1 MKQYIANKSP
11 IYYGWIIL
19 LISTSMSAVRPVMAV
34 ATLSV
39 FITPMSD
46 ELNWSRTAFSG
57 AVSIGGFVGA
67 FVSPIIGKGIDRYGT
82 SLVMAFSSLIVAI
95 SAIAISQVE
104 SIVYFYVFYIC
115 GRAMFAGPLML
126 APAVA
131 VSNWFVTKRA
141 ITLAILQVSQ
151 GLGLAIIPFIA
162 KSIIVSQDWPSAWIF
177 LGIMVLIIGVIPPGA
192 LMVRKPEDVGLM
204 PDNITNSSKS
214 DDSAE
219 TSYTLKEALR
229 THTMWFLMIFAGFGF
244 MVQAGISLHQAPYY
258 HDQGIP
264 YSQAASIVSI
274 FALSSATGGFLFP
287 LFTTRFSA
295 RIMATLSSLFM
306 TIGVI
311 IMIQADTFYLGVIS
325 ALVFGNGLGGMSTLI
340 NVLWAD
346 YYGRESLGVIRG
358 VSLPVQ
364 TGGQAIGP
372 IASGVLYD
380 LTGDYFISLI
390 YFLVVISLATVF
402 VFVSKPPKKQNL

>member
-67 FVSPIIGKGIDRYGT
+67 FASPIIGKGIDRYGT
-82 SLVMAFSSLIVAI
+82 SLVMAFSSLIVAV
-95 SAIAISQVE
+95 SAIAISQIE

-204 PDNITNSSKS
+204 PDNITSSSKS

-306 TIGVI
+306 TIGGI

-402 VFVSKPPKKQNL
+402 VFISKPPKKQNL

>member
-67 FVSPIIGKGIDRYGT
+67 FASPIIGKGIDRYGT
-82 SLVMAFSSLIVAI
+82 SLVMAFSSLIVAV
-95 SAIAISQVE
+95 SAIAISQIE

-162 KSIIVSQDWPSAWIF
+162 KSIIVSQDWPSAWVF

-204 PDNITNSSKS
+204 PDNITSSSKS

>member
-67 FVSPIIGKGIDRYGT
+67 FASPIIGKGIDRYGT
-82 SLVMAFSSLIVAI
+82 SLVMAFSSLIVAV
-95 SAIAISQVE
+95 SAIAISQIE

-204 PDNITNSSKS
+204 PDNITSSSKS

>member
-39 FITPMSD
+39 FITQMSD

-67 FVSPIIGKGIDRYGT
+67 FASPIIGKGIDRYGT
-82 SLVMAFSSLIVAI
+82 SLVMAFSSLIVAV
-95 SAIAISQVE
+95 SAIAISQIE

>member
-1 MKQYIANKSP
+1 MKQYLANKSP

-46 ELNWSRTAFSG
+46 DLNWSRTAFSG

-67 FVSPIIGKGIDRYGT
+67 FASPIIGKGIDRYGT
-82 SLVMAFSSLIVAI
+82 SLVMAFSSLIVAV
-95 SAIAISQVE
+95 SAIAISQIE
-104 SIVYFYVFYIC
+104 SIVYFYVFYVC

-151 GLGLAIIPFIA
+151 GLGLALIPFIA
-162 KSIIVSQDWPSAWIF
+162 KSIIVSQDWPTAWIF

-204 PDNITNSSKS
+204 PDNITDSSTP

-287 LFTTRFSA
+287 LFTARFSA
-295 RIMATLSSLFM
+295 RIMATFSSLFM

>member
-67 FVSPIIGKGIDRYGT
+67 FASPIIGKGIDRYGT
-82 SLVMAFSSLIVAI
+82 SLVMAFSSLIVAV
-95 SAIAISQVE
+95 SAIAISQIE

-402 VFVSKPPKKQNL
+402 VFISKPPKKQNL

>member
-67 FVSPIIGKGIDRYGT
+67 FASPIIGKGIDRYGT
-82 SLVMAFSSLIVAI
+82 SLVMAFSSLIVAV

-204 PDNITNSSKS
+204 PDNITSSSKS

>member
-67 FVSPIIGKGIDRYGT
+67 FASPIIGKGIDRYGT
-82 SLVMAFSSLIVAI
+82 SLVMAFSSLIVAV
-95 SAIAISQVE
+95 SAIAISQIE

-204 PDNITNSSKS
+204 PDNITSSSKS
-214 DDSAE
+214 DDSPE

-402 VFVSKPPKKQNL
+402 VFISKPPKKQNL

>member
-67 FVSPIIGKGIDRYGT
+67 FASPIIGKGIDRYET
-82 SLVMAFSSLIVAI
+82 SLVMAFSSLIVAV
-95 SAIAISQVE
+95 SAIAISQIE

-274 FALSSATGGFLFP
+274 FALSRATGGILFP

>member
-67 FVSPIIGKGIDRYGT
+67 FASPIIGKGIDRYGT
-82 SLVMAFSSLIVAI
+82 SLVMAFSSLIVAV
-95 SAIAISQVE
+95 SAIAISQIE

-162 KSIIVSQDWPSAWIF
+162 KSIIVSQDWPSARIF

-204 PDNITNSSKS
+204 PDNITSSSKS

-402 VFVSKPPKKQNL
+402 VFISKPPKKQNL